1 MARIVVAG
9 LINYE
14 TTLRVDGF
22 PLDYAPVR
30 YPFFGVRGNA
40 AGVGLNISAALTA
53 LGDEVRLLSLVG
65 RDEAGRMAL
74 GALER
79 AGIDRGAVRADL
91 EQTCQSVILYD
102 RDGRRA
108 IFTDLKDIQERAYP
122 PELFDQAATGC
133 ELAVIC
139 NINFARP
146 LLARAAALG
155 LPIATDVHA
164 LHDPDDAYNR
174 DYMAAAQVLFLS
186 HERLP
191 CPPKEFVAELQ
202 RRYGTPVVVVGLG
215 AEGALLALRGA
226 GTMLRVPASTPR
238 PVASTVGAGD
248 ALFSAFVS
256 GYAAGL
262 APEAALRRAV
272 VFAGYK
278 IGAVGGAEGFVGCAE
293 LDRLVGAG
301 GLEAGECTPAADS
314 SVSAKDPL
322 W

>member
-22 PLDYAPVR
+22 PLAYEPVR
-30 YPFFGVRGNA
+30 YPFFGVRSSP
-40 AGVGLNISAALTA
+40 AGVGLNISTALTA
-53 LGDEVRLLSLVG
+53 LGDEVRLLSLIG
-65 RDEAGRMAL
+65 RDEAGQLAL
-74 GALER
+74 RTLEQ
-79 AGIDRGAVRADL
+79 AGIDGGAVRADL
-91 EQTCQSVILYD
+91 EQTCQSVILYGP
-102 RDGRRA
+102 DGRRA

-122 PELFDQAATGC
+122 PELFDQAAAGC
-133 ELAVIC
+133 SLAAIC

-164 LHDPDDAYNR
+164 LRDPDDAYNR
-174 DYMAAAQVLFLS
+174 DYMAAAEVLFLS

-191 CPPKEFVAELQ
+191 CPPEEFVAALQ
-202 RRYGTPVVVVGLG
+202 ERYGTPVVVVGMG
-215 AEGALLALRGA
+215 AEGALLAERRA
-226 GTMLRVPASTPR
+226 GTMLRVPAVTPR
-238 PVASTVGAGD
+238 PVVSTVGAGD
-248 ALFSAFVS
+248 ALFSAFIS

-278 IGAVGGAEGFVGCAE
+278 IGSVGGADGFLGRAA
-293 LDRLVGAG
+293 LDQLVGEQGLGVG
-301 GLEAGECTPAADS
+301 G
-314 SVSAKDPL
+314 
-322 W
+322 